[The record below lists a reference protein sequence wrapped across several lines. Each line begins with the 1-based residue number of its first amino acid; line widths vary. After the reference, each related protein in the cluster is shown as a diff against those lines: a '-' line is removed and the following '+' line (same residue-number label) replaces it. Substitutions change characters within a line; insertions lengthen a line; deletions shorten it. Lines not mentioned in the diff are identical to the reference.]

1 VTKTKSLTVN
11 KGQWPNVAQQFLSCI
26 GHPLRPIPEDIRIF
40 RDFASGLNI
49 KDSRLTALILGVTP
63 ELYVLAS
70 EIFEEVFAIDRTPEM
85 IDFVWPG
92 SPGDVFQKDWIEL
105 ADLCLDVDTIF
116 CDGGIHLL
124 RHPDQQGLLISAI
137 DHSLKKGGRF
147 ITRLFTPPKVREGIE
162 DVLEA
167 LHEFNIP
174 SMNHL
179 KIRMGSA
186 MQVDATSGVR
196 LADVWSRLNGSIKD
210 RTSFFSSFGWN
221 LDQVNVIDLYKDS
234 DARYHF
240 LTVDQ
245 TIQAF
250 LEFAPSLNL
259 VGVNVPNYYMG
270 NQFPVICFE
279 KA

>member
-1 VTKTKSLTVN
+1 MTRTESLTVN
-11 KGQWPNVAQQFLSCI
+11 KGQWPNVAQQFVTCI
-26 GHPLRPIPEDIRIF
+26 GHPLRPIPEDIRIY
-40 RDFASGLNI
+40 RDFASGLST
-49 KDSRLTALILGVTP
+49 KDSRLTSLILGVTP
-63 ELYVLAS
+63 ELYELAS
-70 EIFEEVFAIDRTPEM
+70 EVFDEVFAIDRTPEM

-92 SPGDVFQKDWIEL
+92 SANHVFQKDWIEL
-105 ADLCLDVDTIF
+105 ADLSLHVDTIF
-116 CDGGIHLL
+116 CDGGVHLL

-137 DHSLKKGGRF
+137 DRSLKKGGRF
-147 ITRLFTPPKVREGIE
+147 ITRLFTPPMVREGVE
-162 DVLEA
+162 DVFEA
-167 LHEFNIP
+167 LQEFNIP

-179 KIRMGSA
+179 KIRLCSA

-210 RTSFFSSFGWN
+210 RTSFFSSLCWN
-221 LDQVNVIDLYKDS
+221 LEQVNVIDLYKDS

-240 LTVDQ
+240 VTVDQ

-250 LEFAPSLNL
+250 LEFAPSLSFI
-259 VGVNVPNYYMG
+259 GVDIPNYSMG